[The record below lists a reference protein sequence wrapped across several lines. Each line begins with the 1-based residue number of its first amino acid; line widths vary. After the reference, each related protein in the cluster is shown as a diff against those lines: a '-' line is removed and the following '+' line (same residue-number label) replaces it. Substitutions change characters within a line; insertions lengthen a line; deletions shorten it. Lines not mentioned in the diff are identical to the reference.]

1 MTDWIVGYSIL
12 IMMIFAVRKV
22 FEMRISSRFRY
33 ALWAVVMI
41 RLLCPAALWN
51 NQQLMQNITRISNQL
66 FQSMNQ
72 QENELNMADSNAEFG
87 AENGQN
93 TGNTNIAGIGDTSA
107 TDRMKDNYTDNVKN
121 QNIGIDQQNG
131 QAINQTE
138 NSNNPVGQTTFN
150 QTGKEEAAPKL
161 EEYTQSKDRNSNVFY
176 RIIAQLIRIA
186 PTIWLCGSIA
196 AGCWF
201 AIVNMRFHHMLM
213 RSRKQIAGSEKPMI
227 YQVKGL
233 SSTCLFGVIHP
244 AIYMK
249 EETSLQDEQLLMIL
263 QHEIC
268 HYQHKDHIW
277 SVMRSLCIAVWWWNP
292 LVWAAAVA
300 SKRDCEMA
308 CDEGTL
314 ETIGWEKKFLYA
326 KTLVDAVSDKKTFG
340 MTAAS
345 TMVSGKSDTE
355 RRLRMMLNKKK
366 TKTAS
371 VVLAAGLMLNAAA
384 LCFGGESTAQ
394 SQSETQID
402 QAGQTDQTT
411 LPVLSAANIYEQ
423 TPTTDGVEEFCETY
437 GLLDKE
443 YVAQITPEW
452 MKDSGI
458 KLFRDALNER
468 VYITWQDQLIAVPQL
483 VQGKLTTVSDVK
495 VLSVAAADLDED
507 GVYEVY
513 FTARVYIGGSSTH
526 TNMIGMAKLTDGSFG
541 WDFGVDDQMNNKSNV
556 LMLTQNENGE
566 LVWSEAQYKKT
577 NDSSLHDSTD
587 KGPGTFSLTQTDEAN
602 EQLITLTEG
611 YLTGH
616 TATETAL
623 EYLQNPVLGQ
633 SNDLDKLSWLI
644 PQGRLSWGM
653 TLDELKVWYGD
664 TLEIVSEEDDI
675 TTVQISDAYIWGCNA
690 AITATVDKKAG
701 VTKLQYEFAKEDKD
715 AVAANANKGL
725 LTNQTVSAAEGINV
739 IYNCVGIS
747 PANLELDSQKCF
759 REICEQR
766 GTWSDTEEMR
776 YDAKVTGQ
784 LAVTEDACELS
795 FEAEPEMAI
804 LYRELLTAAS
814 SEMSGIRTQW
824 QQLDKENLT
833 FSWTPSLETTNDSK
847 WVMLEGDNANQ
858 LSTMAQT
865 LLGVAQPYPFGGFS
879 EKLISSAAY
888 ALDALKQ
895 SEDDVICRITDSDG
909 NGDAVFLINE
919 NGSGYCFVAVSD
931 DIIAQVG
938 LFSFT
943 PSSIG
948 KELYQKVWE
957 EINKYDTIVAQ

>member
-1 MTDWIVGYSIL
+1 MTDWIVGSSIL

-22 FEMRISSRFRY
+22 FGMRISSRFRY

-51 NQQLMQNITRISNQL
+51 NQQLMQNITEVSRQL

-93 TGNTNIAGIGDTSA
+93 TGNTNIAGIGDTSV

-121 QNIGIDQQNG
+121 QNIGIDQQNR

-138 NSNNPVGQTTFN
+138 NPNNLVGQTTFN
-150 QTGKEEAAPKL
+150 QTGKEEAAPQL
-161 EEYTQSKDRNSNVFY
+161 EEYTQSKDHNSNIFHS
-176 RIIAQLIRIA
+176 IIAQLIRIA
-186 PTIWLCGSIA
+186 PAIWLCGSIV

-201 AIVNMRFHHMLM
+201 VIVNMRFYHMLM
-213 RSRKQIAGSEKPMI
+213 RSRKQIDSSRKLLV
-227 YQVKGL
+227 YQVSGL
-233 SSTCLFGVIHP
+233 SSPCLFGIIHP
-244 AIYMK
+244 AIYLK

-277 SVMRSLCIAVWWWNP
+277 SVMRSLCIIIWWWNP

-314 ETIGWEKKFLYA
+314 ETIGWENKFLYA
-326 KTLVDAVSDKKTFG
+326 KTLVDAVSDRKSFG
-340 MTAAS
+340 MTVAS

-366 TKTAS
+366 TKMAS

-402 QAGQTDQTT
+402 QAGQTT

-423 TPTTDGVEEFCETY
+423 IPTTDGVEEFCETY

-483 VQGKLTTVSDVK
+483 VEGKLTTVSDVK

-577 NDSSLHDSTD
+577 SDSNLSESTD
-587 KGPGTFSLTQTDEAN
+587 KGPGAFSLTQTDEKN
-602 EQLITLTEG
+602 EQMITLTEG
-611 YLTGH
+611 YLTGQFATG
-616 TATETAL
+616 TAS
-623 EYLQNPVLGQ
+623 EYLLSPVLGQ
-633 SNDLDKLSWLI
+633 STDLDKLSWLI
-644 PQGRLSWGM
+644 PQGRLHWGM

-747 PANLELDSQKCF
+747 PANLELDSQKRF

-943 PSSIG
+943 PCETG
-948 KELYQKVWE
+948 KELYNKTFE
-957 EINKYDTIVAQ
+957 EINKYDTIVVQ

>member
-1 MTDWIVGYSIL
+1 MIDWIIGSCVL
-12 IMMIFAVRKV
+12 IVAVFAIRKL
-22 FEMRISSRFRY
+22 FGTRISSRFRY

-41 RLLCPAALWN
+41 RLLFPAALWN
-51 NQQLMQNITRISNQL
+51 NQQLTQSITKVSNQL
-66 FQSMNQ
+66 FQRTSQ
-72 QENELNMADSNAEFG
+72 QENELDTSDPNAEFTT
-87 AENGQN
+87 ENGQN
-93 TGNTNIAGIGDTSA
+93 TGNANIVGIEDTSNI
-107 TDRMKDNYTDNVKN
+107 DRIPNNDTDNVKN
-121 QNIGIDQQNG
+121 QSTNIGQQNR
-131 QAINQTE
+131 QEINQAETI
-138 NSNNPVGQTTFN
+138 NTTFGQNDFN
-150 QTGKEEAAPKL
+150 QTGKEEAPQL
-161 EEYTQSKDRNSNVFY
+161 EEYTKSKDRNSNVFFH
-176 RIIAQLIRIA
+176 IIAQLINIA
-186 PTIWLCGSIA
+186 PVIWLCGSIVI
-196 AGCWF
+196 GLWF
-201 AIVNMRFHHMLM
+201 VGINIRFHRMLM
-213 RSRKQIAGSEKPMI
+213 RSRKQIMGIEKPPI

-233 SSTCLFGVIHP
+233 SSPCLFGMIHP
-244 AIYMK
+244 AIYLK
-249 EETSLQDEQLLMIL
+249 EETNLQDDQIFMIL
-263 QHEIC
+263 QHERC

-277 SVMRSLCIAVWWWNP
+277 SVMRSLCIVVWWWNP

-314 ETIGWEKKFLYA
+314 ETIGWENKFLYA
-326 KTLVDAVSDKKTFG
+326 KTLVDAVSDRKSFG

-355 RRLRMMLNKKK
+355 RRLRTMLNRKK
-366 TKTAS
+366 TKMAS
-371 VVLAAGLMLNAAA
+371 LVLVAGLMLNAAA

-394 SQSETQID
+394 SQNET
-402 QAGQTDQTT
+402 QTDQADQTA
-411 LPVLSAANIYEQ
+411 LPVLSAVDVYEQ

-443 YVAQITPEW
+443 YVAQITPGW

-458 KLFRDALNER
+458 ALFRDALNER

-483 VQGKLTTVSDVK
+483 AQGKLTTVSNVD

-513 FTARVYIGGSSTH
+513 FTARVNIGGSSAH
-526 TNMIGMAKLTDGSFG
+526 TNMIGMAKLTDMSFS

-566 LVWSEAQYKKT
+566 LAWSEAQYKKT
-577 NDSSLHDSTD
+577 NGDNLREPTGKELD
-587 KGPGTFSLTQTDEAN
+587 TFSLTQTDEAN

-616 TATETAL
+616 PAEKTAL
-623 EYLQNPVLGQ
+623 EYLQNPVVGQ
-633 SNDLDKLSWLI
+633 SPDLDNLSWLI
-644 PQGRLSWGM
+644 PQGRLRWGM
-653 TLDELKVWYGD
+653 TLDELKAWYGD
-664 TLEIVSEEDDI
+664 TLGIVSEEDNV
-675 TTVQISDAYIWGCNA
+675 TTVQISDVYIWGCNA

-701 VTKLQYEFAKEDKD
+701 VIKLQYEFAKEDKD
-715 AVAANANKGL
+715 VVVTNANKGL
-725 LTNQTVSAAEGINV
+725 LTNQTVGTAEGMTV

-747 PANLELDSQKCF
+747 PANLELDSQKRF

-784 LAVTEDACELS
+784 LAITEDACELS

-804 LYRELLTAAS
+804 LYRELFTSAS
-814 SEMSGIRTQW
+814 SEMSGVRSQW
-824 QQLDKENLT
+824 QQLNTENKENWA
-833 FSWTPSLETTNDSK
+833 FSWTPSLETTNDSN
-847 WVMLEGDNANQ
+847 WVMLEGENANQ
-858 LSTMAQT
+858 LSTMTET
-865 LLGVAQPYPFGGFS
+865 LLGLAQPYPFGGFS
-879 EKLISSAAY
+879 EKLMSSTAY

-895 SEDDVICRITDSDG
+895 SDDDVICRITDSDG

-943 PSSIG
+943 PCETG
-948 KELYQKVWE
+948 KELYNKILE

>member
-1 MTDWIVGYSIL
+1 MTDWIVGSSIL

-22 FEMRISSRFRY
+22 FGMRISSRFRY
-33 ALWAVVMI
+33 ALWAIVMV
-41 RLLCPAALWN
+41 RLLCPVALWN
-51 NQQLMQNITRISNQL
+51 NQQLMQNITKISNQL

-107 TDRMKDNYTDNVKN
+107 TDRKKDNYTDNVKN
-121 QNIGIDQQNG
+121 QNIGIDQQNR

-138 NSNNPVGQTTFN
+138 NPNNLVGQTTFN
-150 QTGKEEAAPKL
+150 QTGKEEASPQL
-161 EEYTQSKDRNSNVFY
+161 EEYTQSKDHNSNIFHS
-176 RIIAQLIRIA
+176 IIAQLIRIA
-186 PTIWLCGSIA
+186 PAIWLCGSIV

-201 AIVNMRFHHMLM
+201 VIVNMRFHHMLM
-213 RSRKQIAGSEKPMI
+213 RSRKQIDSSRKLLV
-227 YQVKGL
+227 YQVSGL
-233 SSTCLFGVIHP
+233 SSPCLFGIIHP
-244 AIYMK
+244 AIYLK

-366 TKTAS
+366 TKMAS

-402 QAGQTDQTT
+402 QAGQTT

-423 TPTTDGVEEFCETY
+423 IPTTDGVEEFCETY

-577 NDSSLHDSTD
+577 SDSNLSESTD
-587 KGPGTFSLTQTDEAN
+587 KGPGAFSLTQTDEKN
-602 EQLITLTEG
+602 EQMITLTEG
-611 YLTGH
+611 YLTGQFATG
-616 TATETAL
+616 TAS
-623 EYLQNPVLGQ
+623 EYLLSPVLGQ
-633 SNDLDKLSWLI
+633 STDLDKLSWLI
-644 PQGRLSWGM
+644 PQGRLHWGM

-747 PANLELDSQKCF
+747 PANLELDSQKRF

-943 PSSIG
+943 PCETG
-948 KELYQKVWE
+948 KELYNKTFE
-957 EINKYDTIVAQ
+957 EINKYDTIVVQ

>member
-1 MTDWIVGYSIL
+1 MTDWIVGSSIL
-12 IMMIFAVRKV
+12 IVMIFAIRKV
-22 FEMRISSRFRY
+22 FGMRISSRFRY

-41 RLLCPAALWN
+41 RLLCPVTLWN
-51 NQQLMQNITRISNQL
+51 NQHLMQNITKISNQL

-72 QENELNMADSNAEFG
+72 QENELNMADSNAEFR

-93 TGNTNIAGIGDTSA
+93 TCNTNIADIGDTSA
-107 TDRMKDNYTDNVKN
+107 TGRTKDNYTDNVEN

-150 QTGKEEAAPKL
+150 QTGKEEATPQL
-161 EEYTQSKDRNSNVFY
+161 EEYTQSKDSNSNIFHS
-176 RIIAQLIRIA
+176 IIAQLISIV
-186 PTIWLCGSIA
+186 PIIWLCGSIA

-201 AIVNMRFHHMLM
+201 AIVNMRFYHMIM
-213 RSRKQIAGSEKPMI
+213 RSRKQIDSSRKI
-227 YQVKGL
+227 LVYQVSGL
-233 SSTCLFGVIHP
+233 SSPCLFGIIHP
-244 AIYMK
+244 SIYLK
-249 EETSLQDEQLLMIL
+249 EETKLQDDQILMIL
-263 QHEIC
+263 QHERC

-314 ETIGWEKKFLYA
+314 ETIGWENKFLYA

-366 TKTAS
+366 TKMAS
-371 VVLAAGLMLNAAA
+371 VVLAALLMLNAAA
-384 LCFGGESTAQ
+384 LCFGGESTAK
-394 SQSETQID
+394 SETQTNN
-402 QAGQTDQTT
+402 ANQTA
-411 LPVLSAANIYEQ
+411 LPVLSAVDVYEQ
-423 TPTTDGVEEFCETY
+423 IPITDGVEEFCETF

-458 KLFRDALNER
+458 ALFRDALNER

-483 VQGKLTTVSDVK
+483 AQGKLTTVSDVK

-526 TNMIGMAKLTDGSFG
+526 TNMTGMAKLTDGSFS

-577 NDSSLHDSTD
+577 SDSNLRESTD
-587 KGPGTFSLTQTDEAN
+587 KGPGAFSLTQTDEKN
-602 EQLITLTEG
+602 EQMITLIEG
-611 YLTGH
+611 YLTGQFATG
-616 TATETAL
+616 TAS
-623 EYLQNPVLGQ
+623 EYLLSPVFGQ
-633 SNDLDKLSWLI
+633 STDLDNLNWLI
-644 PQGRLSWGM
+644 PQGRLRWGM

-664 TLEIVSEEDDI
+664 TLEIVSKEDDI
-675 TTVQISDAYIWGCNA
+675 TTVQISDAYILGCNA

-715 AVAANANKGL
+715 VVVANANKGL

-747 PANLELDSQKCF
+747 PANLELDSQKRF

-776 YDAKVTGQ
+776 YDAKVRGQ

-858 LSTMAQT
+858 LSTMAQA
-865 LLGVAQPYPFGGFS
+865 LLGVAQPYLFGGFS

-909 NGDAVFLINE
+909 NRDAVFLINE

-943 PSSIG
+943 PCDTG
-948 KELYQKVWE
+948 KELYRRMWE

>member
-1 MTDWIVGYSIL
+1 MTDWIVGSSIL

-22 FEMRISSRFRY
+22 FGMRISSRFRY
-33 ALWAVVMI
+33 ALWAIVMV
-41 RLLCPAALWN
+41 RLLCPVALWN
-51 NQQLMQNITRISNQL
+51 NQQLMQNITKISNQL

-138 NSNNPVGQTTFN
+138 NSNNLVGQTTFN

-233 SSTCLFGVIHP
+233 SSPCLFGVIHP

-366 TKTAS
+366 TKMAS

-402 QAGQTDQTT
+402 QAGQTT

-423 TPTTDGVEEFCETY
+423 IPTTDGVEEFCETY

-483 VQGKLTTVSDVK
+483 VEGKLTTVSDVK

-577 NDSSLHDSTD
+577 SDSNLSESTD
-587 KGPGTFSLTQTDEAN
+587 KGPGAFSLTQTDEKN
-602 EQLITLTEG
+602 EQMITLTEG
-611 YLTGH
+611 YLTGQFATG
-616 TATETAL
+616 TAS
-623 EYLQNPVLGQ
+623 EYLLSPVLGQ
-633 SNDLDKLSWLI
+633 STDLDKLSWLI
-644 PQGRLSWGM
+644 PQGRLRWGM

-747 PANLELDSQKCF
+747 PANLELDSQKRF

-943 PSSIG
+943 PCETG
-948 KELYQKVWE
+948 KELYNKTFE
-957 EINKYDTIVAQ
+957 EINKYDTIVVQ

>member
-1 MTDWIVGYSIL
+1 MTDWIVGSSIL
-12 IMMIFAVRKV
+12 IVMIFAIRKV
-22 FEMRISSRFRY
+22 FGMRISSRFRY

-41 RLLCPAALWN
+41 RLLCPVTLWN
-51 NQQLMQNITRISNQL
+51 NQQLVHNITEVSRQM
-66 FQSMNQ
+66 FQNTSGTKVDKV
-72 QENELNMADSNAEFG
+72 DSNAELG
-87 AENGQN
+87 MENGQN
-93 TGNTNIAGIGDTSA
+93 AGVGDASN
-107 TDRMKDNYTDNVKN
+107 TDRTKNDYTGNVKN
-121 QNIGIDQQNG
+121 QNVNMGQQNE
-131 QAINQTE
+131 QEINQTE
-138 NSNNPVGQTTFN
+138 NLKITLGHNVFN
-150 QTGKEEAAPKL
+150 QPGKETTAQQP
-161 EEYTQSKDRNSNVFY
+161 EENSQSKDSNSNIFHS
-176 RIIAQLIRIA
+176 IIAQLISIA
-186 PTIWLCGSIA
+186 PAIWLYGSIA

-201 AIVNMRFHHMLM
+201 AIVNMRFYHMLM
-213 RSRKQIAGSEKPMI
+213 RSRKQIDSSRKLLV
-227 YQVKGL
+227 YQVSGL
-233 SSTCLFGVIHP
+233 SSPCLFGIIHP
-244 AIYMK
+244 AIYLK
-249 EETSLQDEQLLMIL
+249 EETKLKDDQILMIL

-277 SVMRSLCIAVWWWNP
+277 SVMRSLCVAVWWWNP
-292 LVWAAAVA
+292 LVWAAAA
-300 SKRDCEMA
+300 ESKRDCEMA

-314 ETIGWEKKFLYA
+314 ETIGWENKFLYA
-326 KTLVDAVSDKKTFG
+326 KTLVDAVSDKKNFG

-366 TKTAS
+366 TKMAS
-371 VVLAAGLMLNAAA
+371 VVLAAVLMLNAAA
-384 LCFGGESTAQ
+384 LCFGGESTAK
-394 SQSETQID
+394 SETQTNT
-402 QAGQTDQTT
+402 AKQTA
-411 LPVLSAANIYEQ
+411 LPVLAAVDVYEQ
-423 TPTTDGVEEFCETY
+423 IPITDDVEEFCETF

-458 KLFRDALNER
+458 ALFRDALNER

-483 VQGKLTTVSDVK
+483 AQGKLTTVSDVK

-526 TNMIGMAKLTDGSFG
+526 TNMIGMAKLTDGSFS

-577 NDSSLHDSTD
+577 SDSNLRESTD
-587 KGPGTFSLTQTDEAN
+587 KGPGAFSLTQTDEKN
-602 EQLITLTEG
+602 EQMITLIEG
-611 YLTGH
+611 YLTGQF
-616 TATETAL
+616 ATGIAS
-623 EYLQNPVLGQ
+623 EYLLSPVFGQ
-633 SNDLDKLSWLI
+633 STDLDNLNWLI
-644 PQGRLSWGM
+644 PQGRLRWGM

-664 TLEIVSEEDDI
+664 TLEIVSKEDDI
-675 TTVQISDAYIWGCNA
+675 TTVQISDAYILGCNA

-715 AVAANANKGL
+715 VVVANANKGL

-747 PANLELDSQKCF
+747 PANLELDSQKRF

-776 YDAKVTGQ
+776 YDAKVRGQ

-858 LSTMAQT
+858 LSTMAQA
-865 LLGVAQPYPFGGFS
+865 LLGVAQPYLFGGFS

-909 NGDAVFLINE
+909 NRDAVFLINE

-943 PSSIG
+943 PCDTG
-948 KELYQKVWE
+948 KELYRRMWE

>member
-1 MTDWIVGYSIL
+1 MTDWIVGSSIL

-22 FEMRISSRFRY
+22 FGMRISSRFRY

-51 NQQLMQNITRISNQL
+51 NQQLMQNITKISNQL

-93 TGNTNIAGIGDTSA
+93 TGNINIAGIGDTSA

-150 QTGKEEAAPKL
+150 QTGKEEEAPQF

-186 PTIWLCGSIA
+186 PTIWLCGSIV

-201 AIVNMRFHHMLM
+201 VIVNMRFHHMLM
-213 RSRKQIAGSEKPMI
+213 RSRKQIDSSRKLLV
-227 YQVKGL
+227 YQVSGL
-233 SSTCLFGVIHP
+233 SSPCLFGIIHP
-244 AIYMK
+244 AIYLK

-277 SVMRSLCIAVWWWNP
+277 SVMRSLCIIIWWWNP

-314 ETIGWEKKFLYA
+314 EAIGWEKKFLYA
-326 KTLVDAVSDKKTFG
+326 KTLVDAVSDRKSFG
-340 MTAAS
+340 MTVAS

-355 RRLRMMLNKKK
+355 RRLRMMLNRKK
-366 TKTAS
+366 TKMAS

-402 QAGQTDQTT
+402 QADQAA
-411 LPVLSAANIYEQ
+411 LPVLSAANVYEQ

-452 MKDSGI
+452 MKESGI
-458 KLFRDALNER
+458 ALFRDALNER
-468 VYITWQDQLIAVPQL
+468 VYITWQDQLIEVPQL
-483 VQGKLTTVSDVK
+483 AQGKLTTVSDVK

-577 NDSSLHDSTD
+577 SDSNLSESTD
-587 KGPGTFSLTQTDEAN
+587 KGSGAFSLTQTDEKN
-602 EQLITLTEG
+602 EQMITLTEG
-611 YLTGH
+611 YLTGQFAKG
-616 TATETAL
+616 TAS
-623 EYLQNPVLGQ
+623 EYLLSPVLGQ
-633 SNDLDKLSWLI
+633 STDLDNLSWLI
-644 PQGRLSWGM
+644 PQGRLRWGM

-715 AVAANANKGL
+715 VVVANANKGL
-725 LTNQTVSAAEGINV
+725 LTNQIVSAAEGINV

-747 PANLELDSQKCF
+747 PANLELDSQKRF

-776 YDAKVTGQ
+776 YNAKVTGQ

-879 EKLISSAAY
+879 EKLMSSAAY

-943 PSSIG
+943 PCETG
-948 KELYQKVWE
+948 KELYNKTFE
-957 EINKYDTIVAQ
+957 EINKYDTIVVQ

>member
-1 MTDWIVGYSIL
+1 MTDWIVGSSIL

-22 FEMRISSRFRY
+22 FGMRISSRFRY

-51 NQQLMQNITRISNQL
+51 NQQLMQNITEVSRQL

-213 RSRKQIAGSEKPMI
+213 RSRKQIDSSRKLLV
-227 YQVKGL
+227 YQVSGL
-233 SSTCLFGVIHP
+233 SSPCLFGIIHP
-244 AIYMK
+244 AIYLK

-366 TKTAS
+366 TKMAS

-402 QAGQTDQTT
+402 QAGQTT

-423 TPTTDGVEEFCETY
+423 IPTTDGVEEFCETY

-443 YVAQITPEW
+443 CIAQITPEW

-577 NDSSLHDSTD
+577 SDSNLSESTD
-587 KGPGTFSLTQTDEAN
+587 KGPGAFSLTQTDEKN
-602 EQLITLTEG
+602 EQMITLTEG
-611 YLTGH
+611 YLTGQFATG
-616 TATETAL
+616 TAS
-623 EYLQNPVLGQ
+623 EYLLSPVLGQ
-633 SNDLDKLSWLI
+633 STDLDKLSWLI
-644 PQGRLSWGM
+644 PQGRLHWGM

-747 PANLELDSQKCF
+747 PANLELDSQKRF

-943 PSSIG
+943 PCETG
-948 KELYQKVWE
+948 KELYNKTFE
-957 EINKYDTIVAQ
+957 EINKYDTIVVQ

>member
-1 MTDWIVGYSIL
+1 MTDWIVGSSIL

-22 FEMRISSRFRY
+22 FGMRISSRFRY
-33 ALWAVVMI
+33 ALWAIVMV
-41 RLLCPAALWN
+41 RLLCPVALWN
-51 NQQLMQNITRISNQL
+51 NQQLMQNITKISNQL

-213 RSRKQIAGSEKPMI
+213 RSRKQIDSSRKLLV
-227 YQVKGL
+227 YQVSGL
-233 SSTCLFGVIHP
+233 SSPCLFGIIHP
-244 AIYMK
+244 AIYLK

-366 TKTAS
+366 TKMAS

-402 QAGQTDQTT
+402 QAGQTT

-423 TPTTDGVEEFCETY
+423 IPTTDGVEEFCETY

-577 NDSSLHDSTD
+577 SDSNLSESTD
-587 KGPGTFSLTQTDEAN
+587 KGPGAFSLTQTDEKN
-602 EQLITLTEG
+602 EQMITLTEG
-611 YLTGH
+611 YLTGQFATG
-616 TATETAL
+616 TAS
-623 EYLQNPVLGQ
+623 EYLLSPVLGQ
-633 SNDLDKLSWLI
+633 STDLDKLSWLI
-644 PQGRLSWGM
+644 PQGRLHWGM

-747 PANLELDSQKCF
+747 PANLELDSQKRF

-943 PSSIG
+943 PCETG
-948 KELYQKVWE
+948 KELYNKTFE
-957 EINKYDTIVAQ
+957 EINKYDTIVVQ

>member
-1 MTDWIVGYSIL
+1 MTDWIVGSSIL

-22 FEMRISSRFRY
+22 FGMRISSRFRY
-33 ALWAVVMI
+33 ALWAIVMV
-41 RLLCPAALWN
+41 RLLCPVALWN
-51 NQQLMQNITRISNQL
+51 NQQLMQNITKISNQL

-93 TGNTNIAGIGDTSA
+93 TGNINIAGIGDTSA
-107 TDRMKDNYTDNVKN
+107 TDRTKDNYTDNVKN
-121 QNIGIDQQNG
+121 QNIDQQNG

-213 RSRKQIAGSEKPMI
+213 RSRKQIDSSRKLLV
-227 YQVKGL
+227 YQVSGL
-233 SSTCLFGVIHP
+233 SSPCLFGIIHP
-244 AIYMK
+244 AIYLK

-277 SVMRSLCIAVWWWNP
+277 SVMRSLCIIIWWWNP
-292 LVWAAAVA
+292 LVWAAAA
-300 SKRDCEMA
+300 ESKRDCEMA

-314 ETIGWEKKFLYA
+314 ETIGWKNKFLYA
-326 KTLVDAVSDKKTFG
+326 KTLVDAVSDRKSFG
-340 MTAAS
+340 MTVAS

-366 TKTAS
+366 TKMAS

-402 QAGQTDQTT
+402 QADQAA
-411 LPVLSAANIYEQ
+411 LPVLSAANVYEQ

-452 MKDSGI
+452 MKESGI
-458 KLFRDALNER
+458 ALFRDALNER
-468 VYITWQDQLIAVPQL
+468 VYITWQDQLIEVPQL
-483 VQGKLTTVSDVK
+483 AQGKLTTVSDVK

-577 NDSSLHDSTD
+577 SDSNLSESTD
-587 KGPGTFSLTQTDEAN
+587 KGSGAFSLTQTDEKN
-602 EQLITLTEG
+602 EQMITLTEG
-611 YLTGH
+611 YLTGQFAKG
-616 TATETAL
+616 TAS
-623 EYLQNPVLGQ
+623 EYLLSPVLGQ
-633 SNDLDKLSWLI
+633 STDLDNLSWLI
-644 PQGRLSWGM
+644 PQGRLRWGM

-715 AVAANANKGL
+715 VVVANANKGL
-725 LTNQTVSAAEGINV
+725 LTNQIVSAAEGINV

-747 PANLELDSQKCF
+747 PANLELDSQKRF

-776 YDAKVTGQ
+776 YNAKVTGQ

-879 EKLISSAAY
+879 EKLMSSAAY

-943 PSSIG
+943 PCETG
-948 KELYQKVWE
+948 KELYNKTFE
-957 EINKYDTIVAQ
+957 EINKYDTIVVQ

>member
-1 MTDWIVGYSIL
+1 MTDWIVGSSIL

-22 FEMRISSRFRY
+22 FGMRISSRFRY

-51 NQQLMQNITRISNQL
+51 NQQLMQNITEVSRQL

-121 QNIGIDQQNG
+121 QNIGIDQQNR

-138 NSNNPVGQTTFN
+138 NPNNLVGQTTFN

-186 PTIWLCGSIA
+186 QTIWLCGSIA
-196 AGCWF
+196 TGCWF
-201 AIVNMRFHHMLM
+201 VIVNMRFYHMLM
-213 RSRKQIAGSEKPMI
+213 RSRKQIDSSRKLLV
-227 YQVKGL
+227 YQVSGL
-233 SSTCLFGVIHP
+233 SSPCLFGIIHP
-244 AIYMK
+244 AIYLK

-277 SVMRSLCIAVWWWNP
+277 SVMRSLCIIIWWWNP

-340 MTAAS
+340 MIAAS

-411 LPVLSAANIYEQ
+411 L
-423 TPTTDGVEEFCETY
+423 
-437 GLLDKE
+437 
-443 YVAQITPEW
+443 
-452 MKDSGI
+452 
-458 KLFRDALNER
+458 
-468 VYITWQDQLIAVPQL
+468 QDQLMTLPQL
-483 VQGKLTTVSDVK
+483 VQGKLITVSDVK

-577 NDSSLHDSTD
+577 SDSNLSESTD
-587 KGPGTFSLTQTDEAN
+587 KGSGAFSLTQTDEKN
-602 EQLITLTEG
+602 EQMITLTEG
-611 YLTGH
+611 YLTGQFAKG
-616 TATETAL
+616 TAS
-623 EYLQNPVLGQ
+623 EYLLSPVLGQ
-633 SNDLDKLSWLI
+633 STDLDNLSWLI
-644 PQGRLSWGM
+644 PQGRLRWGM

-715 AVAANANKGL
+715 VVVANANKGL

-747 PANLELDSQKCF
+747 PANLELDSQKRF

-943 PSSIG
+943 PCETG
-948 KELYQKVWE
+948 KELYNKTFE
-957 EINKYDTIVAQ
+957 EINKYDTIVVQ

>member
-1 MTDWIVGYSIL
+1 MTDWIVGSSIL

-22 FEMRISSRFRY
+22 FGMRISSRFRY
-33 ALWAVVMI
+33 ALWAIVMV
-41 RLLCPAALWN
+41 RLLCPVALWN
-51 NQQLMQNITRISNQL
+51 NQQLMQNITKISNQL

-213 RSRKQIAGSEKPMI
+213 RSRKQIDSSRKLLV
-227 YQVKGL
+227 YQVSGL
-233 SSTCLFGVIHP
+233 SSPCLFGIIHP
-244 AIYMK
+244 AIYLK

-366 TKTAS
+366 TKMAS

-402 QAGQTDQTT
+402 QAGQTT

-423 TPTTDGVEEFCETY
+423 IPTTDGVEEFCETY

-443 YVAQITPEW
+443 CIAQITPEW

-483 VQGKLTTVSDVK
+483 VEGKLTTVSDVK

-577 NDSSLHDSTD
+577 SDSNLSESTD
-587 KGPGTFSLTQTDEAN
+587 KGPGAFSLTQTDEKN
-602 EQLITLTEG
+602 EQMITLTEG
-611 YLTGH
+611 YLTGQFATG
-616 TATETAL
+616 TAS
-623 EYLQNPVLGQ
+623 EYLLSPVLGQ
-633 SNDLDKLSWLI
+633 STDLDKLSWLI
-644 PQGRLSWGM
+644 PQGRLHWGM

-747 PANLELDSQKCF
+747 PANLELDSQKRF

-943 PSSIG
+943 PCETG
-948 KELYQKVWE
+948 KELYNKTFE
-957 EINKYDTIVAQ
+957 EINKYDTIVVQ

>member
-1 MTDWIVGYSIL
+1 MTDWIVGSSIL

-22 FEMRISSRFRY
+22 FGMRISSRFRY
-33 ALWAVVMI
+33 ALWAIVMV
-41 RLLCPAALWN
+41 RLLCPVALWN
-51 NQQLMQNITRISNQL
+51 NQQLMQNITKISNQL

-72 QENELNMADSNAEFG
+72 QENELNMADSNAEFR

-93 TGNTNIAGIGDTSA
+93 TGNANIAGIGDTSA
-107 TDRMKDNYTDNVKN
+107 TDRTKDNYTDNVKN
-121 QNIGIDQQNG
+121 QNIGIDQRNG

-138 NSNNPVGQTTFN
+138 NPNNLVGQTTFN
-150 QTGKEEAAPKL
+150 QTGKEEAAPQL
-161 EEYTQSKDRNSNVFY
+161 EEYTQSKDRNSNIFHS
-176 RIIAQLIRIA
+176 IIAQLIRIA
-186 PTIWLCGSIA
+186 PAIWLCGSIA

-201 AIVNMRFHHMLM
+201 VIVNVRFHHMLM
-213 RSRKQIAGSEKPMI
+213 RSRKQIDSSRKLLV
-227 YQVKGL
+227 YQVSGL
-233 SSTCLFGVIHP
+233 SSPCLFGIIHP
-244 AIYMK
+244 AIYLK

-277 SVMRSLCIAVWWWNP
+277 SVMRSLCIIIWWWNP

-326 KTLVDAVSDKKTFG
+326 KTLVDAVSDRKSFG
-340 MTAAS
+340 MTVAS

-355 RRLRMMLNKKK
+355 RRLRMMFNKKK
-366 TKTAS
+366 TKMAS

-402 QAGQTDQTT
+402 QAGQTT

-423 TPTTDGVEEFCETY
+423 IPTTDGVEEFCETY

-577 NDSSLHDSTD
+577 SDSNLSESTD
-587 KGPGTFSLTQTDEAN
+587 KGPGAFSLTQTDEKN
-602 EQLITLTEG
+602 EQMITLTEG
-611 YLTGH
+611 YLTGQFATG
-616 TATETAL
+616 TAS
-623 EYLQNPVLGQ
+623 EYLLSPVLGQ
-633 SNDLDKLSWLI
+633 STDLDKLSWLI
-644 PQGRLSWGM
+644 PQGRLRWGM

-715 AVAANANKGL
+715 TVAANANKGL

-747 PANLELDSQKCF
+747 PANLELDSQKRF

-943 PSSIG
+943 PCETG
-948 KELYQKVWE
+948 KELYNKTFE
-957 EINKYDTIVAQ
+957 EINKYDTIVVQ

>member
-1 MTDWIVGYSIL
+1 MTDWIVGSSIL

-22 FEMRISSRFRY
+22 FGMRISSRFRY
-33 ALWAVVMI
+33 ALWAIVMV
-41 RLLCPAALWN
+41 RLLCPVALWN
-51 NQQLMQNITRISNQL
+51 NQQLMQNITKISNQL

-93 TGNTNIAGIGDTSA
+93 TGNINIAGIGDTSA
-107 TDRMKDNYTDNVKN
+107 TDRTKDNYTDNVKN
-121 QNIGIDQQNG
+121 QNIDQQNG

-213 RSRKQIAGSEKPMI
+213 RSRKQIDSSRKLLV
-227 YQVKGL
+227 YQVSGL
-233 SSTCLFGVIHP
+233 SSPCLFGIIHP
-244 AIYMK
+244 AIYLK

-277 SVMRSLCIAVWWWNP
+277 SVMRSLCIIIWWWNP
-292 LVWAAAVA
+292 LVWAAAA
-300 SKRDCEMA
+300 ESKRDCEMA

-314 ETIGWEKKFLYA
+314 ETIGWKNKFLYA
-326 KTLVDAVSDKKTFG
+326 KTLVDAVSDRKSFG
-340 MTAAS
+340 MTVAS

-366 TKTAS
+366 TKMAS

-402 QAGQTDQTT
+402 QADQAA
-411 LPVLSAANIYEQ
+411 LPVLSAANVYEQ

-452 MKDSGI
+452 MKESGI
-458 KLFRDALNER
+458 ALFRDALNER
-468 VYITWQDQLIAVPQL
+468 VYITWQDQLIEVPQL
-483 VQGKLTTVSDVK
+483 AQGKLTTVSDVK

-577 NDSSLHDSTD
+577 SDSNLSESTD
-587 KGPGTFSLTQTDEAN
+587 KGSGAFSLTQTDEKN
-602 EQLITLTEG
+602 EQMITLTEG
-611 YLTGH
+611 YLTGQFAKG
-616 TATETAL
+616 TAS
-623 EYLQNPVLGQ
+623 EYLLSPVLGQ
-633 SNDLDKLSWLI
+633 STDLDNLSWLI
-644 PQGRLSWGM
+644 PQGRLRWGM

-715 AVAANANKGL
+715 VVVANANKGL
-725 LTNQTVSAAEGINV
+725 LTNQIVSAAEGINV

-747 PANLELDSQKCF
+747 PANLKLDSQKRF

-776 YDAKVTGQ
+776 YNAKVTGQ

-879 EKLISSAAY
+879 EKLMSSAAY

-943 PSSIG
+943 PCETG
-948 KELYQKVWE
+948 KELYNKTFE
-957 EINKYDTIVAQ
+957 EINKYDTIVVQ